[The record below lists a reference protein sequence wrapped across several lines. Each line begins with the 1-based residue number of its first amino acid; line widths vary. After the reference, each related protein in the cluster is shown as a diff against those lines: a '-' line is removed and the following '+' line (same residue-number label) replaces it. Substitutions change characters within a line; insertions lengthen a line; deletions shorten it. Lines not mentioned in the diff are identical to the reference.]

1 MPDTTDRAKRIRL
14 AIFDVDGV
22 LTDGSLYFTDSGEEM
37 KVFNVRDGHGMK
49 MLQETGVRLAIITS
63 RTSRCVEARAKNLG
77 IDLLYQGVSKK
88 LTAFQ
93 ELLARLGLEA
103 EAAFYMGDDVIDL
116 PVMRR
121 CGLAATVT
129 DAPAVVKTHAH
140 YVSRARGGQ
149 GAAREA
155 CEMIMHAQGT
165 LEARIAPYLE

>member
-49 MLQETGVRLAIITS
+49 MLQETDVRLAIITS

-77 IDLLYQGVSKK
+77 IDLLYQGVSRK

-93 ELLARLGLEA
+93 ELLARLGLEP

-121 CGLAATVT
+121 CGLAATVA

-149 GAAREA
+149 GAVREV

-165 LEARIAPYLE
+165 LETRIAPYLE